1 MHAARPFYQ
10 VGRDLMRVPFEWRG
24 DEARIGPPTRV
35 ADVGEA
41 ELIAVDRTGRALVR
55 RPPLQPTSVTV
66 ALHWVRELRAI
77 LGPPPPFLPR

>member
-1 MHAARPFYQ
+1 MHPARPYQ
-10 VGRDLMRVPFEWRG
+10 AGRDVMRVTFEWRG
-24 DEARIGPPTRV
+24 DEARIGAPNRV
-35 ADVGEA
+35 ADAGEA

-55 RPPLQPTSVTV
+55 RPPLQPTSLTV